1 MDKTKAI
8 IFALIQGSELAD
20 NAGSRGYT
28 LAGLEGAGALTESRL
43 KQEA

>member
-1 MDKTKAI
+1 MLRRRAD
-8 IFALIQGSELAD
+8 LLLA
-20 NAGSRGYT
+20 